1 MNVLPSPRPRRVS
14 AASLARCLLA
24 AAGMLA
30 ASACSVL
37 GSAQRDPVTIYAP
50 SVHVAPDPSWPRVGW
65 QLALLPATSAPVIDT
80 SRIAVRPTPDELQ
93 VYHGAAWTQPPPGLV
108 EDAVLRTLED
118 SGRIG
123 AVARLET
130 GLRADFKLAL
140 DVRRFEADYAG
151 QPLPTATV
159 EVSAKLLDARDQ
171 RVVASHVFLHTQAA
185 SGTALP
191 AVATAFG
198 QALDALAGDIA
209 GWTLVS
215 GQTDARTRLRP

>member
-14 AASLARCLLA
+14 AASLARGLLAVACLLA
-24 AAGMLA
+24 ASG
-30 ASACSVL
+30 CSVL
-37 GSAQRDPVTIYAP
+37 GSTQRDPVTLYAP
-50 SVHVAPDPSWPRVGW
+50 AVHVAPDPAWPKVGW

-93 VYHGAAWTQPPPGLV
+93 VYRGAAWTQPAPGLV

-151 QPLPTATV
+151 QPLPAATV

-171 RVVASHVFLHTQAA
+171 RVVASRVFLHAQPAT
-185 SGTALP
+185 GTAVP
-191 AVATAFG
+191 AVAAAFG

-209 GWTLVS
+209 GWTLAS
-215 GQTDARTRLRP
+215 GQADAHARLRP